1 MCPHHKVVCFT
12 NLQLTTSFH
21 LCSVNV
27 DDVPDYLE
35 VVTTPM
41 DYGTV
46 SERLEGGNY
55 ADLIASDDIAR
66 EDENSTM
73 EEILLHVLCDIE
85 QVHHNCLL
93 YNRKG
98 SSMYRIG
105 DLHSSKWDAYFNQY
119 ITERLPDNVQRDLT
133 HFRNSCEVEL
143 KEGSHHVR
151 LKKAKVEREDMSS
164 SPESYQ
170 KKRKASAPLE
180 EVEMM
185 MEEEDDDDVE
195 EEHEHDDES
204 DRDDEDVQYL
214 TSAKNEE
221 DPSDSS
227 SKLLFTENQVRSLE
241 HVFFSSAA
249 KLRQEE
255 YDASNARAL
264 FGSPSEREAPSSAV
278 AATTSSPVVADTSGF
293 PPPAQATSLVQPLSK
308 VVGVSKSPDGRFVR
322 SHTKL
327 MHSLLL
333 FLLISVF
340 HTI

>member
-1 MCPHHKVVCFT
+1 
-12 NLQLTTSFH
+12 
-21 LCSVNV
+21 
-27 DDVPDYLE
+27 
-35 VVTTPM
+35 M

-55 ADLIASDDIAR
+55 ADLIASDDISR

-133 HFRNSCEVEL
+133 RFRNSCEVEL

-151 LKKAKVEREDMSS
+151 SKKAKVEKEDMSS

-170 KKRKASAPLE
+170 KKRKASAPLHE

-204 DRDDEDVQYL
+204 DRDDEDDQYL
-214 TSAKNEE
+214 GSAKRAKHEE
-221 DPSDSS
+221 DPTDSS
-227 SKLLFTENQVRSLE
+227 SKLLFTEDQVRSLE

-255 YDASNARAL
+255 YDESNARAL

-278 AATTSSPVVADTSGF
+278 AATTSSPVVAETSG
-293 PPPAQATSLVQPLSK
+293 PTPPAQASSLVQPLSK

-322 SHTKL
+322 SHMKL

-333 FLLISVF
+333 FSLISVF
-340 HTI
+340 HPI